1 MQRKPRKNGESI
13 INKDAMHFV
22 LFLGVSATISYL
34 ALFSYFLPQG
44 IEKAQT
50 IVFTAFVIFE
60 MFKVYLVR
68 RRYGSANNNWLYLAI
83 AISVL
88 LQALVIFTPFGVY
101 FKVVPLTINDFGII
115 FAGLIGFLGFTRF
128 SHLLKKCLRKGIYFN
143 EKLKILL
150 IYQMQDVCG
159 E

>member
-1 MQRKPRKNGESI
+1 
-13 INKDAMHFV
+13 
-22 LFLGVSATISYL
+22 
-34 ALFSYFLPQG
+34 
-44 IEKAQT
+44 
-50 IVFTAFVIFE
+50 

-115 FAGLIGFLGFTRF
+115 FAGLIGFLGIYTIF
-128 SHLLKKCLRKGIYFN
+128 SSVEKMFEKKEYTLMKN
-143 EKLKILL
+143 
-150 IYQMQDVCG
+150 
-159 E
+159 